1 MDNLR
6 SAIDV
11 LFCKTNPEY
20 VIQQF
25 LQWDSQD
32 LTEKIPQGKFVD
44 LSETLENGRT
54 KDELKSIYKI
64 AVNEWNTPP
73 ETFGKRATD
82 QQNIFYTLVTFTR
95 EILLEMSEKPICEF
109 SQLLRW
115 RELSFKLGEDMLT
128 TAFFA
133 SKDLAGKR
141 ERHYFSWP
149 TTIATNNYHLREI
162 LEKGVTDLHFHL
174 LGSSLNFELTWLSLM
189 NDIIDRKKDFSK
201 IKNSKMP
208 DANLWFEENQLS
220 LYGLCIKACAIRQ
233 LLFRI
238 IIKEINETTIIDE
251 KSYTN
256 KLFNLYLQILQCRT
270 EESLQMYIHEL
281 QEENKFLKY
290 TYGKRYGNQVVDY
303 AIRSTFSEKNY
314 DTDSYHN
321 TILYGERWLLYKM
334 FYIIFSGRGYQA
346 SFKPF
351 FYAYLIIKIRL
362 RKELIQ
368 LNNYPGFH
376 NFQDYQGRKTIF
388 IKQNSIYR
396 KLLVNLAINNVAQG
410 KHVKYLEARIT
421 PEPSL
426 NLNIQRIRELDK
438 IVASKD
444 FKSPRTP
451 EKPVNE
457 FHYYYIYHFIK
468 RNMGDNYNNTYEAVG
483 LVTPRNHMLRK
494 YVKEQ
499 AMAINLMRRHISDAK
514 ERVVGIDAASS
525 EIGYRPEIFAHA
537 FRYLKKYSCELENH
551 FLESSSLGA
560 LGCTFHVG
568 EDFLDIADGL
578 RAIDE
583 TIKYLNFRR
592 SDRLGHCLALGVEAK
607 KYYHEKK
614 YQIIMPKQD
623 HLDNVA
629 WLIMQIKIYNLPT
642 PQSLIQELHMRYW
655 ELFHD
660 IYHQEIEEHM
670 LQSTPPEIYYL
681 GWLLRS
687 DDPLLYL
694 DPEILSDP
702 DNYNPI
708 TYWERC
714 SLNRFSEAFKIARKN
729 PIARKLYRLYHF
741 SYQVKNT
748 GKTEQEYKVNEEY
761 ITLIANIQEA
771 VKFNLA
777 KQHIA
782 IESNPTSNKLIGAY
796 KLYADHPLKRFF
808 NLGLTFDHKELEKCP
823 QLSVSLNT
831 DDLGIF
837 STNIENEYAL
847 MAIAM
852 EKEMDI
858 HKKGY
863 CSRMIYDWLNRIRLM
878 GFEQRFKRP

>member
-25 LQWDSQD
+25 LQWESKD
-32 LTEKIPQGKFVD
+32 LTENIPPDRFID

-54 KDELKSIYKI
+54 KDELKSVYEMVI
-64 AVNEWNTPP
+64 NEWSAPP
-73 ETFGKRATD
+73 ETFGEKSTGRR
-82 QQNIFYTLVTFTR
+82 NVLYTLVTFTR
-95 EILLEMSEKPICEF
+95 EILLEMSERPVCEF

-115 RELSFKLGEDMLT
+115 RDLSFKLGEDLLT

-141 ERHYFSWP
+141 ERHYFSWE
-149 TTIATNNYHLREI
+149 TTVPTNNYHLREI

-174 LGSSLNFELTWLSLM
+174 FGSSLNFELTWLSIM
-189 NDIIDRKKDFSK
+189 NDIIDRKKDFAK

-208 DANLWFEENQLS
+208 DANPWFGEEQLS

-238 IIKEINETTIIDE
+238 ITKEINETAIQDESSYVNKLLDFYLELLKCNTE
-251 KSYTN
+251 KSLQVYT
-256 KLFNLYLQILQCRT
+256 Y
-270 EESLQMYIHEL
+270 EL

-290 TYGKRYGNQVVDY
+290 TYGKRYGNQVADY
-303 AIRSTFSEKNY
+303 AIRQTFSEKNY
-314 DTDSYHN
+314 DEDSYHN

-334 FYIIFSGRGYQA
+334 FYIVFSGRSFQA
-346 SFKPF
+346 GFKPY

-362 RKELIQ
+362 RRELIQ

-376 NFQDYQGRKTIF
+376 NFQDYQGRKSLF
-388 IKQNSIYR
+388 IKSGSVYR
-396 KLLVNLAINNVAQG
+396 KLLVNLAIKNVSQG

-421 PEPSL
+421 PYPHPDD
-426 NLNIQRIRELDK
+426 NIRQIKTLDK
-438 IVASKD
+438 IVSSKD
-444 FKSPRTP
+444 FRSPRIS
-451 EKPVNE
+451 ENPVDDFN
-457 FHYYYIYHFIK
+457 YYYIYHFIK
-468 RNMGDNYNNTYEAVG
+468 RNMDGRYSPDETAA
-483 LVTPRNHMLRK
+483 LVHPRNHGLRK

-499 AMAINLMRRHISDAK
+499 AMAINLMRRQISDAK
-514 ERVVGIDAASS
+514 ERIVGIDAASS

-551 FLESSSLGA
+551 FLESSSLGV

-583 TIKYLNFRR
+583 TIKFLNFRR
-592 SDRLGHCLALGVEAK
+592 GDRLGHGLALGIEAAR
-607 KYYHEKK
+607 YYHEKK
-614 YQIIMPKQD
+614 YRIILPKQD
-623 HLDNVA
+623 HLDNAA
-629 WLIMQIKIYNLPT
+629 WLIMQIKIHNIPIS
-642 PQSLIQELHMRYW
+642 QSLIQELHMRYW

-660 IYHQEIEEHM
+660 IYQHEIEENA

-681 GWLLRS
+681 GWLLRG
-687 DDPLLYL
+687 DDPYVYFDPKLLSNQE
-694 DPEILSDP
+694 P
-702 DNYNPI
+702 YNPI
-708 TYWERC
+708 TYWEKC
-714 SLNRFSEAFKIARKN
+714 SLNRFAELFKIARKN
-729 PIARKLYRLYHF
+729 PVARKLYRLYHF
-741 SYQVKNT
+741 SHQVKQI
-748 GKTEQEYKVNEEY
+748 GKMNQEYKVNEDY
-761 ITLIANIQEA
+761 ILLISQIQHA
-771 VKFNLA
+771 FKFELA

-808 NLGLTFDHKELEKCP
+808 NLGLTFDHRELEACP

-831 DDLGIF
+831 DDLGVF
-837 STNIENEYAL
+837 STSIENEYAL

-852 EKEMDI
+852 EKEMAADQ
-858 HKKGY
+858 KGY
-863 CSRMIYDWLNRIRLM
+863 CSRMIYDWLDRIRQM
-878 GFEQRFKRP
+878 GFEQRFKRY